1 MVNKE
6 KTLKRELTQLRR
18 NQNPQQVDFRRMRKI
33 LIAKSKLRSLK
44 RRSVAP
50 TIEAP
55 VEKAKKKKAK
65 PEKKLKKKEEELE
78 LEVIDDKE
86 PELEVVEDKPKSEKK
101 TKPKKKEKEPELE
114 VVEDKPKSEE
124 ISSDLEDLYTYDE
137 DIDEEDAE

>member
-1 MVNKE
+1 
-6 KTLKRELTQLRR
+6 
-18 NQNPQQVDFRRMRKI
+18 MRKI
-33 LIAKSKLRSLK
+33 RIAKSKLRNLK
-44 RRSVAP
+44 RRAVAP

-55 VEKAKKKKAK
+55 VEEAKKKKAK

-114 VVEDKPKSEE
+114 VIADKPKSEE